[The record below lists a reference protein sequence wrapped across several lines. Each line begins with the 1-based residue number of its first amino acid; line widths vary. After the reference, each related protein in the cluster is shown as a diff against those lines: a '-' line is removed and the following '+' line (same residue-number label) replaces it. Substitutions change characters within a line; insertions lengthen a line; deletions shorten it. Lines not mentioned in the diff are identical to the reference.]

1 MGDICGPPVMDAVR
15 CEDAAIAAAE
25 GSKEEVSTNDLPSWM
40 VGDGFF
46 VYVKGLASD
55 GARGVTIIEP
65 LFDAGTVECLSR
77 ANGNGIKHKLKRDR
91 TKKVG
96 RDGDLEMEKHVTRRK
111 V

>member
-1 MGDICGPPVMDAVR
+1 MGYSIQLLHCIQIIYIPFSDSLNQLPDFCQAGRWPRGGDTIDAQR
-15 CEDAAIAAAE
+15 PIFDTPLLDQTAQ
-25 GSKEEVSTNDLPSWM
+25 GM

-77 ANGNGIKHKLKRDR
+77 ANGNGIKHKLK
-91 TKKVG
+91 
-96 RDGDLEMEKHVTRRK
+96 
-111 V
+111 